1 MDIDQE
7 LNLSMDDEEFMA
19 MHALSSDEE
28 DMDIM
33 AGIGSRLPAGAI
45 KIKPRVVESQKSCI

>member
-1 MDIDQE
+1 
-7 LNLSMDDEEFMA
+7 MDDEEFMA